1 MYNSRR
7 LSRATRTLQRRKV
20 DTGIAIDPSKVRAY
34 MEYLL
39 NNGYV
44 QLPQPIPTDGIYFFT
59 PNLNLNVSDYISEKV
74 YAEDLMTSV
83 LSTQNISLTGSET
96 VYMIVHMNIKFPSE
110 NFNSIIDVYNK
121 PIAGPR
127 DVLKYQYNIQ
137 SGSELT
143 SLILDVVFICC
154 SGRYSIVILG
164 SNSSS
169 SLSTV
174 ISKYSSEASTSQ
186 RTYFG
191 YWPST
196 GYFDTSN
203 PPKVTLLSIGR
214 EFE

>member
-59 PNLNLNVSDYISEKV
+59 PNLNLNVSDYMYEKV

-164 SNSSS
+164 SNSS
-169 SLSTV
+169 
-174 ISKYSSEASTSQ
+174 IH
-186 RTYFG
+186 
-191 YWPST
+191 
-196 GYFDTSN
+196 
-203 PPKVTLLSIGR
+203 
-214 EFE
+214 

>member
-83 LSTQNISLTGSET
+83 LSTVSGLLYS
-96 VYMIVHMNIKFPSE
+96 MIMLPS
-110 NFNSIIDVYNK
+110 FV
-121 PIAGPR
+121 
-127 DVLKYQYNIQ
+127 Q
-137 SGSELT
+137 
-143 SLILDVVFICC
+143 
-154 SGRYSIVILG
+154 
-164 SNSSS
+164 
-169 SLSTV
+169 
-174 ISKYSSEASTSQ
+174 
-186 RTYFG
+186 
-191 YWPST
+191 
-196 GYFDTSN
+196 
-203 PPKVTLLSIGR
+203 
-214 EFE
+214 